1 MTLITPGITPRP
13 APATV
18 PAPESLIFETTAAD
32 FERDVI
38 MRSVKVPVLVDFWAT
53 WCEPCKQLTPTLE
66 KLVAEYHGAFM
77 LAKVDVDKEQQL
89 AAAVG
94 IRSVPTLMLVKQGQ
108 LVDGFPGALPEA
120 KLREFLGKHGIV
132 PRAAPEDDADAP
144 EETAEAA
151 EIRLR
156 AEIAAAP
163 DNDELKLDLALALTR
178 LGKTDEPLRLLD
190 ALPANLGTD
199 DRARKA
205 RARLAFAA
213 LVATAPDIATLE
225 ARVASNPD
233 DAQAR
238 HLLGVRL
245 ILAAQPQAGLD
256 QLIELLRRDRSYA
269 DGLPRKA
276 LIDAF
281 LILDDAELV
290 SRYRRK
296 MASLLF

>member
-1 MTLITPGITPRP
+1 MIRRPPRSTRTDTLFPY
-13 APATV
+13 
-18 PAPESLIFETTAAD
+18 TTL
-32 FERDVI
+32 F
-38 MRSVKVPVLVDFWAT
+38 RSP
-53 WCEPCKQLTPTLE
+53 Q
-66 KLVAEYHGAFM
+66 
-77 LAKVDVDKEQQL
+77 
-89 AAAVG
+89 AAA
-94 IRSVPTLMLVKQGQ
+94 T
-108 LVDGFPGALPEA
+108 
-120 KLREFLGKHGIV
+120 
-132 PRAAPEDDADAP
+132 
-144 EETAEAA
+144 
-151 EIRLR
+151 RLR
-156 AEIAAAP
+156 AEIAKSP

-178 LGKTDEPLRLLD
+178 LGETDEPLRLLD

-213 LVATAPDIATLE
+213 LAADAPDVATLQARIA
-225 ARVASNPD
+225 SDPS

-245 ILAAQPQAGLD
+245 ILGAQPQAGLD
-256 QLIELLRRDRSYA
+256 QFIELLSRERNYA

>member
-1 MTLITPGITPRP
+1 MTLITPGGTPSP
-13 APATV
+13 TQDAV
-18 PAPESLIFETTAAD
+18 PAPEHLIFDTNAAA

-38 MRSVKVPVLVDFWAT
+38 VRSVKVPVLVDFWAT
-53 WCEPCKQLTPTLE
+53 WCEPCKQLAPVLE
-66 KLVAEYHGAFM
+66 KLVGEYRGAFM

-120 KLREFLGKHGIV
+120 KLREFLAKHGIV
-132 PRAAPEDDADAP
+132 PRAAPNDAVAP
-144 EETAEAA
+144 EETPQAA
-151 EIRLR
+151 AKRLR
-156 AEIAAAP
+156 AEIAQSP

-178 LGKTDEPLRLLD
+178 LGETDEPLRLLE

-213 LVATAPDIATLE
+213 LAANAPDIATLQS
-225 ARVASNPD
+225 RIASDPD

-245 ILAAQPQAGLD
+245 VLGEQPQAGLD
-256 QLIELLRRDRSYA
+256 QLIELLRRDRGYA

-281 LILDDAELV
+281 AILDDAELV